1 MDEGDNAIL
10 LRREGEDSRDEILIL
25 FVGRRVRSG
34 LQVSS
39 SSVEWVDW
47 QGANKRIPACFV
59 PGGRRL
65 TVLSSVCAV
74 VPPRIRPSQ

>member
-25 FVGRRVRSG
+25 FVGRRVRSR

-39 SSVEWVDW
+39 SSVEWVD
-47 QGANKRIPACFV
+47 
-59 PGGRRL
+59 
-65 TVLSSVCAV
+65 
-74 VPPRIRPSQ
+74 